1 MSKTDIAIIGGG
13 INGAST
19 ALELAKNGVNVTLLD
34 KHSICRGASGVNAGT
49 LTMHM
54 TRAQLIPY
62 AKKGWELWMST
73 NKWLSKDIDVEKR
86 NGLCLAFTEDEE
98 KLLNERSKIRKEYG
112 ADIKIISK
120 KEALRIDPNIL
131 DTLLHPTLDDKVKK
145 EVIASGL
152 PASPGA
158 AAPVPGR
165 TPGCSPRQFLVLCS
179 PAARS
184 RSACSHTDGGAGGG
198 GVSWKRR
205 QPRLTLEAAAVACRG
220 PCRAAPATMEN
231 GSGRP
236 LSPAP
241 AAPPGLR
248 ARAREVWSDR

>member
-19 ALELAKNGVNVTLLD
+19 ALELAKNGLKVTLLD
-34 KHSICRGASGVNAGT
+34 KHSICKGASGVNAGT

-112 ADIKIISK
+112 ADIEIISK
-120 KEALRIDPNIL
+120 KEALRIDPNINKNIRCAAFCAMDGYVSANQTGFAYSKAL
-131 DTLLHPTLDDKVKK
+131 K
-145 EVIASGL
+145 E
-152 PASPGA
+152 
-158 AAPVPGR
+158 
-165 TPGCSPRQFLVLCS
+165 
-179 PAARS
+179 
-184 RSACSHTDGGAGGG
+184 H
-198 GVSWKRR
+198 
-205 QPRLTLEAAAVACRG
+205 
-220 PCRAAPATMEN
+220 
-231 GSGRP
+231 
-236 LSPAP
+236 LS
-241 AAPPGLR
+241 LIHI
-248 ARAREVWSDR
+248 

>member
-19 ALELAKNGVNVTLLD
+19 ALELAKNGLKVTLLD
-34 KHSICRGASGVNAGT
+34 KHSICKGASGVNAGT

-112 ADIKIISK
+112 ADIEIISK
-120 KEALRIDPNIL
+120 KEALRIRKNKL
-131 DTLLHPTLDDKVKK
+131 
-145 EVIASGL
+145 SGQKIN
-152 PASPGA
+152 S
-158 AAPVPGR
+158 
-165 TPGCSPRQFLVLCS
+165 TPS
-179 PAARS
+179 PALDIS
-184 RSACSHTDGGAGGG
+184 
-198 GVSWKRR
+198 
-205 QPRLTLEAAAVACRG
+205 
-220 PCRAAPATMEN
+220 
-231 GSGRP
+231 SGKP
-236 LSPAP
+236 L
-241 AAPPGLR
+241 LIK
-248 ARAREVWSDR
+248 